1 MTTTTTDTTTT
12 TTTTTE
18 TSPTPTTGPGG
29 VHLFVPMLHRH
40 DAVGEHTRVLRDR
53 LRAAGIRSRI
63 YIERPDLRT
72 TDETSHFR
80 DYDTDAR
87 DGDLLVY
94 EVATASKMADW
105 LVGRPEPLVLNYHSI
120 TPPDFFRPWN
130 NDITRGQVEAEAQL
144 RFLAPRAVLG
154 VAVSHFDAAEL
165 TRAGCPRTEVVPVA
179 NVAVPPTE
187 PDPATMARLRRRRG
201 TGPQWL
207 SVGRLAPNKSHER
220 AVVALLATR
229 TSSHP
234 EARLTVVGAP
244 TERHYAGA
252 VTRFAAEL
260 GLGDAVDFVSG
271 LSDAELAAHYRAAD
285 VFVMLSEHEGFGVPL
300 IEAMGQGLP
309 VVAYRA
315 GAVAET
321 VGDAAVLIDNTSPHR
336 VARAVEE
343 LLADSPRQERLAEA
357 GRRRVAE
364 LGLER
369 AADRFVELVSGLR
382 DAVPATN

>member
-1 MTTTTTDTTTT
+1 V
-12 TTTTTE
+12 
-18 TSPTPTTGPGG
+18 TSISTNASVTPPTGPGG
-29 VHLFVPMLHRH
+29 VHLFVPVLHRH

-53 LRAAGIRSRI
+53 LRAAGIPSRI
-63 YIERPDLRT
+63 YIERPDPRT
-72 TDETSHFR
+72 SDETSHFR
-80 DYDTDAR
+80 DYDSEAR
-87 DGDLLVY
+87 DGDVLVY

-144 RFLAPRAVLG
+144 QFLAPRAALG
-154 VAVSHFDAAEL
+154 VAVSRFDADEL
-165 TRAGCPRTEVVPVA
+165 IRAGCQHTEVVPVA

-187 PDPATMARLRRRRG
+187 ADAAALVRLRRRPG
-201 TGPQWL
+201 SGPQWL

-220 AVVALLATR
+220 AIVALLAAR
-229 TSSHP
+229 SSSQP

-244 TERHYAGA
+244 TERHYAAA
-252 VTRFAAEL
+252 VVRFTAEL
-260 GLGDAVDFVSG
+260 GLGSAVDIVSG
-271 LSDAELAAHYRAAD
+271 LSDTELAAHYRAAD

-300 IEAMGQGLP
+300 IEAMSQGLP
-309 VVAYRA
+309 IVAYRA

-321 VGDAAVLIDNTSPHR
+321 VGDAAVLIDDTSPHQ

-343 LLADSPRQERLAEA
+343 LLADAAQQEQLVES

-364 LGLER
+364 LGLDR
-369 AADRFVELVSGLR
+369 AAERFVELVGGLG
-382 DAVPATN
+382 DAVPTTN